1 MTDIK
6 PSKEPIVAK
15 GNGSAL
21 IAQCT
26 LGILLIWIAVIWGII
41 SIKTTTIADIP
52 DRIETIVYTL
62 FAALT
67 AVSGIGKYF
76 PKEK

>member
-1 MTDIK
+1 MTTGQK
-6 PSKEPIVAK
+6 APIVAK
-15 GNGSAL
+15 GNGSVL

-26 LGILLIWIAVIWGII
+26 ICFILAWVAIVWGVVSFEIHTMAAIPEGIEKLLY
-41 SIKTTTIADIP
+41 P
-52 DRIETIVYTL
+52 L
-62 FAALT
+62 FACLT